1 MNSCSYYY
9 RQQPP
14 ETPFCDPFGVFDLE
28 LKCIVCTSREE
39 RFSVQWYRDNETL
52 KENTIVENSETVGND
67 SSGDVARCI
76 ESRLRIPGLFNV
88 KHFGSYSCW
97 IEQDVYGRQGLH
109 PSRSIQLDG
118 RADSQRCPSEV
129 VFVED
134 LYLCAV
140 ITSPSTTVDP
150 SSGTTKICVP
160 KCIGFA
166 FWIALEFLKF

>member
-1 MNSCSYYY
+1 M
-9 RQQPP
+9 
-14 ETPFCDPFGVFDLE
+14 
-28 LKCIVCTSREE
+28 KCIVCTSREE

-52 KENTIVENSETVGND
+52 KENTMVENSEIVGND

-166 FWIALEFLKF
+166 FWIALEF